1 MALSAMLAAAIA
13 GALGGLH
20 CAAMCGGW
28 LAAFS
33 LRPAVAPLLPARAIA
48 LDNAVGHAGRITT
61 YTLIGAA
68 LGATGGEAFAIAWE
82 PLQRSLY
89 VLANVM
95 LLVLA
100 VAVARGAA
108 RRNGI
113 IETAGLHAF
122 RRLLPA
128 VKALSGERRLPAR
141 YALGLVWG
149 ATPCALVYGVL
160 PLALLSGSAR
170 DGALIMLAFGI
181 GTLPNLLGAMYLL
194 ARSRK
199 LLASTAGRV
208 AAGCLL
214 GGFATYGIY
223 RALFIPSV
231 LGQSPFCLPGWTI

>member
-1 MALSAMLAAAIA
+1 MALSALLAAAIA

-33 LRPAVAPLLPARAIA
+33 LRSSEAPLLPARTIA
-48 LDNAVGHAGRITT
+48 LENAAGHAGRITT

-68 LGATGGEAFAIAWE
+68 LGAAGGEAFAIAWE
-82 PLQRSLY
+82 PVQRSLY

-100 VAVARGAA
+100 VALARGAN
-108 RRNGI
+108 RRTGI
-113 IETAGLHAF
+113 LETVGLHAF

-128 VKALSGERRLPAR
+128 VKALSSKRRIPAR
-141 YALGLVWG
+141 YALGLIWG
-149 ATPCALVYGVL
+149 TTPCALVYGVL

-170 DGALIMLAFGI
+170 DGALIMLAFGA
-181 GTLPNLLGAMYLL
+181 GTLPNLVGATYLL
-194 ARSRK
+194 ARSRT

-208 AAGCLL
+208 AAGCLV